1 MSEKKKL
8 TQRKGF
14 QIIITLAVIILFF
27 FTLFLVGDVII
38 ERNYY
43 KSQMLSFCGLA
54 MIQEELIKNLSPD
67 FESALSNKS
76 CDYWLL
82 GK

>member
-1 MSEKKKL
+1 MTEKKKL

-14 QIIITLAVIILFF
+14 QITITLVVIILFF

-43 KSQMLSFCGLA
+43 KDHMLNFCGLA
-54 MIQEELIKNLSPD
+54 MAQEELIKNLSPD
-67 FESALSNKS
+67 FGDVISNKP